1 MRILVAD
8 DHPLFRDALARLV
21 ARIEPTATVHEAD
34 SHAAVRARLAEDSDY
49 DLMLLDLRM
58 PGGDAGDTV
67 KRLHQEFPRVPII
80 VVSASDHAW
89 DIRQAI
95 QSGALGFIS
104 KSVSEASLR
113 DSLTRVLAGELPGDG
128 NALTFT
134 DVDTTLQPE
143 HRPELTTRQRQVL
156 QLMCDGESNKQIAR
170 KLELTVGTVKLHVC
184 AILQALNVANRTQA
198 VLKAHELGYAGSTR
212 GK

>member
-21 ARIEPTATVHEAD
+21 VRIEPAAVVREAD
-34 SHAAVRARLAEDSDY
+34 SHAAVQALLAENADY

-58 PGGDAGDTV
+58 PGGDAGETV
-67 KRLHQEFPRVPII
+67 KRLHQDFPGIPIVI
-80 VVSASDHAW
+80 ISAADHAW
-89 DIRQAI
+89 DVRRALQA
-95 QSGALGFIS
+95 GALGFIS

-113 DSLTRVLAGELPGDG
+113 DSLARILTGELPGDRDVP
-128 NALTFT
+128 AFT
-134 DVDTTLQPE
+134 DVTAIMPE
-143 HRPELTTRQRQVL
+143 HRPELTTRQREVL

-170 KLELTVGTVKLHVC
+170 KLELKVGTVKLHVC

-198 VLKAHELGYAGSTR
+198 VLKAHALGYAGSAR
-212 GK
+212 GD